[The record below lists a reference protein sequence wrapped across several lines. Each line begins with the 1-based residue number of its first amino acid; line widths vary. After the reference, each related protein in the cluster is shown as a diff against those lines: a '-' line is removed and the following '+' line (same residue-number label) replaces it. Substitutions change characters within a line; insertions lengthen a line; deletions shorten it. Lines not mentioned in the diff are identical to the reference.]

1 MNGFL
6 RASSDSKSFDEQ
18 HRARARVRETSP
30 VQEKGRVMIIPT
42 KSLWRQLSIVGLLWT
57 LGSCSHGA
65 TGSPDPV
72 DDDPGSIVGDLA
84 VYVATF
90 ENGTSETRYFL
101 RDGAGGERKLVFAE
115 EPDVAPGTRLKVWG
129 IVEGDGLRVAKF
141 AAASEASTGNVGRQA
156 EPLIGVPPAAPRIL
170 CPVVVNVGGG
180 GSLTVDKAET
190 QFHVGPTSVNA
201 YYLENSYG
209 KNSVGGKTYGPFTY
223 NMASCDTMGLAD
235 TLRQMVPASD
245 GCDQYAWVMTP
256 MVASCAWAGLG
267 ELGTADKP
275 AQDTWYN
282 NSISCVVAVQ
292 EPGHNYGAQHSSAI
306 TCSGVGITDSL
317 ASCQHS
323 EYGDKFDTMGGG
335 CRHFNAWQKL
345 YQKWWGGCNAVKVG
359 SSGTFNLYPT
369 EIPCNG
375 VQALQIPFPG
385 GKTRPFS
392 SSGGGGPATTT
403 NLTSWYLE
411 YRTSTGFDQGMTP
424 QVLVHVGAAPV
435 LPTQSNPK
443 GQHTWIVN
451 ASGSSTNPGLT
462 AGKSISDPAGG
473 LTMTVMSMD
482 ATKAV
487 IQVDYQGG
495 SGDTVCLDGMNT
507 PFTAP
512 GPDDCSTVPTPTD
525 GGMAGSGG
533 RDAGSADAAR
543 DAAGGTAGRDAGV
556 DAGGGGQ
563 AGGAGSGF
571 AGSSGGPT
579 GPGGNGPS
587 GSGGSGRAG
596 AGGQMGTGGA
606 GGAGAVDGGDA
617 GSSTTGR
624 RRGAPADDTG
634 ACSCRIGSQASP
646 FGSFQAWAALL
657 AMVTWSRIRRA
668 RVSRR
673 PRVPLP

>member
-1 MNGFL
+1 MSIL
-6 RASSDSKSFDEQ
+6 RS
-18 HRARARVRETSP
+18 RSP
-30 VQEKGRVMIIPT
+30 
-42 KSLWRQLSIVGLLWT
+42 WRQLSTVGFFWA
-57 LGSCSHGA
+57 LGSCSG
-65 TGSPDPV
+65 GPV
-72 DDDPGSIVGDLA
+72 PVESADDDPGSVVGDLH

-90 ENGTSETRYFL
+90 ENGTSETRYYL

-115 EPDVAPGTRLKVWG
+115 EPDVSPGARLKVWG
-129 IVEGDGLRVAKF
+129 TDEGDALRVAKF
-141 AAASEASTGNVGRQA
+141 KATNDDASGGLGTRSD
-156 EPLIGVPPAAPRIL
+156 PLIGVPPAPPRVI
-170 CPVVVNVGGG
+170 CPVVVNVGGAG
-180 GSLTVDKAET
+180 TLTVDKAET

-209 KNSVGGKTYGPFTY
+209 KNSIGGKTYGPFSY
-223 NMASCDTMGLAD
+223 QMAGCDTMGLAD
-235 TLRQMVPASD
+235 TLRQMIPASD
-245 GCDQYAWVMTP
+245 GCQQYAWVMTP
-256 MVASCAWAGLG
+256 MVGSCAWAGLG
-267 ELGTADKP
+267 ELGTADRP

-292 EPGHNYGAQHSSAI
+292 EPGHNFGAQHSSAI
-306 TCSGVGITDSL
+306 TCSGTGITDSL
-317 ASCQHS
+317 QSCQHS

-375 VQALQIPFPG
+375 VQSLQIPFPG

-411 YRTSTGFDQGMTP
+411 YRTSAGFDQGMTP
-424 QVLVHVGAAPV
+424 QVLVHIGANPI

-451 ASGSSTNPGLT
+451 ASGSAANPGLT

-495 SGDTVCLDGMNT
+495 SGSSVCLDGMNT

-512 GPDDCSTVPTPTD
+512 GPEDCSSVPTRPD

-533 RDAGSADAAR
+533 SGGSTGRDAGSDAAR
-543 DAAGGTAGRDAGV
+543 DAAGGAAGRDAGS
-556 DAGGGGQ
+556 GGGGV
-563 AGGAGSGF
+563 AGQGGAAGNGQAGSGGASSGAGGSGQ
-571 AGSSGGPT
+571 AGSAGAGRAGSGPA
-579 GPGGNGPS
+579 
-587 GSGGSGRAG
+587 GSGGAANG
-596 AGGQMGTGGA
+596 
-606 GGAGAVDGGDA
+606 VDGGPDA
-617 GSSTTGR
+617 GSAGR
-624 RRGAPADDTG
+624 RRSAPADDEG
-634 ACSCRIGSQASP
+634 GCSCRIGPATNSSDAHHGP
-646 FGSFQAWAALL
+646 FALFALGLAA
-657 AMVTWSRIRRA
+657 TWSRIRRA
-668 RVSRR
+668 RASRR
-673 PRVPLP
+673 PRALRP